1 MACLVSGMHTP
12 YSEHAPKF
20 VNAGVIAAHYGVTS
34 RYILQLAAAGKIPSL
49 RISNK
54 CVRFDE
60 TAVAEAL
67 GAKLSAETMK
77 P

>member
-1 MACLVSGMHTP
+1 MSTLH
-12 YSEHAPKF
+12 SEHVQKF
-20 VNAGVIAAHYGVTS
+20 VKAGVIAARYGVTS

-60 TAVAEAL
+60 AAVADAI
-67 GAKLSAETMK
+67 GDKTQNVDRKKS
-77 P
+77 